1 MNTWA
6 LAKACHPLPSAAV
19 TTLTTALAAA
29 AGVRGS
35 LLVLVAA
42 AVLTGQLCVG
52 WVNDLVDRDRDRAVG
67 RHDKPLANDTLLPE
81 PSR

>member
-6 LAKACHPLPSAAV
+6 LVKACHPLPSAAV
-19 TTLTTALAAA
+19 TTLTTALAAT

-67 RHDKPLANDTLLPE
+67 RHDKPLASDALAPE